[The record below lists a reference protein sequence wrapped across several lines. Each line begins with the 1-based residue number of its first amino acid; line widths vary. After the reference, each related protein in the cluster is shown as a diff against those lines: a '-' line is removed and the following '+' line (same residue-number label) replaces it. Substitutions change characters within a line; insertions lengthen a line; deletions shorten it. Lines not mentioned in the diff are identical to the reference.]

1 VHAPETRAHA
11 GAEVTRLTDA
21 TSCIAFVQ
29 PGILDVM
36 ALEHAILVSLRER
49 PASGLELARRFD
61 RSIGFFWS
69 ATHQQIYRVLGR
81 METDGWVRFAA
92 VEQQGRPDKKVYEV
106 TPEGC
111 EELATWLTSPVP
123 AEKFRSEL
131 AVRLRGAS
139 YGDRAAVLETVRTQR
154 ADHATRLAHY
164 EMLAARDFPHPAA
177 LTGQQLDV
185 YLVLRGGIRLE
196 QFWVDWLTEYLDAHE
211 TAHESPAPRDTEGQ
225 PR

>member
-1 VHAPETRAHA
+1 
-11 GAEVTRLTDA
+11 
-21 TSCIAFVQ
+21 
-29 PGILDVM
+29 M

-49 PASGLELARRFD
+49 PASGLDLARRFD

-81 METDGWVRFAA
+81 METDGWVRSAA
-92 VEQQGRPDKKVYEV
+92 VEQHGRPDKKVYEV
-106 TPEGC
+106 TTEGSD
-111 EELATWLTSPVP
+111 ELASWLASPLSG
-123 AEKFRSEL
+123 EKFRSEL

-139 YGDRAAVLETVRTQR
+139 YGDRAAVLGRVREQR

-164 EMLAARDFPHPAA
+164 ESLADRDFPDPAA

-211 TAHESPAPRDTEGQ
+211 ALALDSQAHESYARDTGGQ